1 MSEIASPTHILC
13 ALDDLLHL
21 TTSMSDVAVFAR
33 HPDLPERV
41 LGELPRVTL
50 HHKLLIVYHPGCWVI
65 YVTLLKTNWGGGL
78 QPGTEILQG
87 GRCYISAEEQQFPH
101 HRKDWILSATESEG
115 GKKTK
120 CPGTGCN
127 DTSVVFSPML
137 AWINV
142 FTYFTWQYYPRCL
155 HKNSH
160 HDFAYG
166 SLIKSPNW
174 VWRIQMQLC

>member
-21 TTSMSDVAVFAR
+21 TASMSDVAVFAR

-41 LGELPRVTL
+41 LGELPRVSL

-87 GRCYISAEEQQFPH
+87 GRCHISAEEQQFPH
-101 HRKDWILSATESEG
+101 YRKDWRLSATESQG
-115 GKKTK
+115 GKETK

-127 DTSVVFSPML
+127 DTSVVFFPMSP
-137 AWINV
+137 WINV
-142 FTYFTWQYYPRCL
+142 FTYFMWQYYPRCL
-155 HKNSH
+155 LKNSH
-160 HDFAYG
+160 HDFTYV
-166 SLIKSPNW
+166 SLIKSHNR
-174 VWRIQMQLC
+174 VWRIEMQLC